1 MFNNARRGADMA
13 IEIERLK
20 PLLGRKGTSRSTHYA
35 EIAAGLWPLGVRLGR
50 RAVGWPRH
58 ENDAMLAARV
68 AGKSESEILELVSR
82 LTRSRKS
89 AA

>member
-1 MFNNARRGADMA
+1 MA
-13 IEIERLK
+13 IEVERLK

-35 EIAAGLWPLGVRLGR
+35 EIAAGLWTPGVRLGR

-58 ENDAMLAARV
+58 ESDAILAARV
-68 AGKSESEILELVSR
+68 AGKSEPEIRELVSR
-82 LTRSRKS
+82 LAASRAN